1 MNARAVKTQ
10 KAPTLRVHTVNMGNS
25 ASTAQLKVERA
36 EKTGV
41 LSLRDA
47 GAEKVPE
54 KIFKLANL
62 RVLDLSHNRLPALPG
77 AIGGL
82 AQLTQLTLD
91 RNRLKALPDVL
102 CRLVK
107 LESLSASEN
116 QLAQLP
122 AGIGALVKLK
132 KLNVSKNALLFLPPS
147 LEKCAALQ
155 EVDVSHNQIAAFVNW
170 AGLASLRDLNLSY
183 NPIPELPSTSAAG
196 LKRLKDLDLR
206 GLDGLEGVPVGLLRD
221 TPLERDGLFRD
232 ADAELRVGRGL
243 QLPHAAEEPGP
254 KGRARREHRHTDVAP
269 TGAESSVMRVEYTEH
284 IH

>member
-1 MNARAVKTQ
+1 
-10 KAPTLRVHTVNMGNS
+10 MGNS

-54 KIFKLANL
+54 KIFRLANL
-62 RVLDLSHNRLPALPG
+62 RVLDLAHNRLPALPG

-82 AQLTQLTLD
+82 AQSTQLTLD

-221 TPLERDGLFRD
+221 TPLERIELPKKLVAKDGLLVES
-232 ADAELRVGRGL
+232 AVGTDGL
-243 QLPHAAEEPGP
+243 PVDVEYNKARAAYL
-254 KGRARREHRHTDVAP
+254 ARRKARIDKEMHAKDR
-269 TGAESSVMRVEYTEH
+269 GGEINFRG
-284 IH
+284 